1 MLVSRRK
8 DNQTENHTIT
18 RQTETLVDGKIF
30 QGLVFTIL
38 LWYNIGT
45 KNKEREDKKQ
55 MKRRNLYI
63 DMDGVL
69 ADFNAEPNGVARF
82 STEKGF
88 FKKLKP
94 LEKNAKALRKLIADG
109 NHNIFILSASPNAAA
124 DGDKL
129 VWLRKHKIKIADGN
143 IIFCR
148 NGQRKVDFM
157 KTADGILFDDYGK
170 NLREWVDGNPQNK
183 GFKVEAD
190 GSLVCG
196 FAMIELI

>member
-129 VWLRKHKIKIADGN
+129 TWLRKHKIKIADGN